1 MENKEPPT
9 FLGKKIIECTKPQLF
24 DPPKE
29 MLVWDELSTL
39 GPTNRQVCAIV
50 KSANGKTFAVT
61 HQLYSSDP
69 CIWDIWEHCGTFEEI
84 SEEST
89 KSRMATYRELAMWL
103 AKGNGEYKI
112 MGYLGAGTKHEYM
125 EEHANKPLSHDYYI
139 RKWTETE
146 WHEPT
151 IDYMEIE

>member
-1 MENKEPPT
+1 MENTETPT

-39 GPTNRQVCAIV
+39 CPTNRKVCAIV
-50 KSANGKTFAVT
+50 KNANGKTFAVA
-61 HQLYSSDP
+61 HHLSNSIDL
-69 CIWDIWEHCGTFEEI
+69 CIWDHCGTFEEI
-84 SEEST
+84 SEET
-89 KSRMATYRELAMWL
+89 KPADDRLATYRELAMWL

-112 MGYLGAGTKHEYM
+112 IGYLGAGTNHEYL
-125 EEHANKPLSHDYYI
+125 EEHGSKPLSHDYLV

-151 IDYMEIE
+151 IAYMGL